1 MLRLSSQI
9 SLGDY
14 TFNAVNQ
21 VEIESSWEDL
31 TDRCTIKIPKRIRI
45 KKNGLFA
52 SSITSGDFSLWKR
65 GDPVT
70 VQLGYNERLETI
82 FTGVITRIT
91 PKLPLE
97 FQCEDNMFI
106 LKQTTIRR
114 YKENPATLR
123 SLLTAIIP
131 NSIPFTTEDITL
143 GKFSVE
149 NATVAEVLDYLKRKF
164 GLSSYI
170 ESGSLYV
177 GLAYKPADI
186 AANTLNPT
194 AELTFQKDI
203 IEDSNLSYQR
213 DDDVSLNVTAIN
225 VKTNNT
231 RQEITVGDTLGEKRT
246 LYFYDIRTEAEL
258 RTLATEALEKYK
270 YEGFRGSFTTF
281 LQPVVRHGQAVKLI
295 DPLIPDRN
303 GVYLVKKVITTFG
316 VDGGRQEITLDR
328 KIS

>member
-45 KKNGLFA
+45 KKNGLFS
-52 SSITSGDFSLWKR
+52 SSITAGDFSLWKR

-131 NSIPFTTEDITL
+131 SSIPFTTEDITL

-170 ESGSLYV
+170 QGGALYV

-186 AANTLNPT
+186 AANTANPA
-194 AELTFQKDI
+194 AEFTFQSNI
-203 IEDSNLSYQR
+203 IDDSNLSYQR

-303 GVYLVKKVITTFG
+303 GVYLVKKVVTTFG

>member
-1 MLRLSSQI
+1 
-9 SLGDY
+9 
-14 TFNAVNQ
+14 
-21 VEIESSWEDL
+21 
-31 TDRCTIKIPKRIRI
+31 
-45 KKNGLFA
+45 
-52 SSITSGDFSLWKR
+52 
-65 GDPVT
+65 
-70 VQLGYNERLETI
+70 
-82 FTGVITRIT
+82 
-91 PKLPLE
+91 
-97 FQCEDNMFI
+97 
-106 LKQTTIRR
+106 
-114 YKENPATLR
+114 
-123 SLLTAIIP
+123 
-131 NSIPFTTEDITL
+131 
-143 GKFSVE
+143 
-149 NATVAEVLDYLKRKF
+149 LDYLKRKF

-170 ESGSLYV
+170 QSGALYV

-186 AANTLNPT
+186 AANSLNPS
-194 AELTFQKDI
+194 AEFTFQKDI

-225 VKTNNT
+225 IKTNNT

-281 LQPVVRHGQAVKLI
+281 LQPVVRHGQAVKMI

-303 GVYLVKKVITTFG
+303 GVYLVKKVITSFG